1 MSGPCVRPSCARSC
15 AGTALAVVIFSAGGS
30 GARAQDI
37 EPRAYSNAPV
47 GVNFLI
53 AGYAYAEGGAAVDPS
68 VPLTNANIKVNA
80 AFLGY
85 ARALDVLGWSG
96 KFDVVLPYAWLS
108 GTAELAGQPHE
119 RDVSGFGD
127 PRFRFTVNFYGA
139 PALSLKEFGSYRQ
152 DLIVGASLQVSAPW
166 GQYDSE
172 KLVNIGTNRWWVK
185 PELGVSK
192 AWGSWITEL
201 AAGVTFYSDNKDFFG
216 GKTREQDPIYSVQ
229 AHLIYNL
236 PSGIWL
242 AVDGTYYTGGRTT
255 VDGVAGDDLQKNS
268 RAGVTVTF
276 PVDRRNSIKLNAS
289 TGVSTRTG
297 GDFNA
302 VGAAWQYR
310 WGGGL

>member
-1 MSGPCVRPSCARSC
+1 MSRVVGVRRSG
-15 AGTALAVVIFSAGGS
+15 AGAALAAIVIAAGGS
-30 GARAQDI
+30 GVRAQDI

-68 VPLTNANIKVNA
+68 VPLTNANIRVNA

-96 KFDVVLPYAWLS
+96 KFDMVVPYAWLS
-108 GTAELAGQPHE
+108 GTAEFAGQPRE

-127 PRFRFTVNFYGA
+127 PKFRLTVNFYGA

-152 DLIVGASLQVSAPW
+152 DLIFGASLQVSAPW
-166 GQYDSE
+166 GQYDSD
-172 KLVNIGTNRWWVK
+172 KLVNIGTNRWWAK

-192 AWGSWITEL
+192 AWGSWIAEV

-229 AHLIYNL
+229 AHVIYNL

-268 RAGVTVTF
+268 RAGLTVAI
-276 PVDRRNSIKLNAS
+276 PVDRLNSIKLNAS

-297 GDFNA
+297 TDFN
-302 VGAAWQYR
+302 VFGVAWQHR

>member
-1 MSGPCVRPSCARSC
+1 MVVFA
-15 AGTALAVVIFSAGGS
+15 AGVSSVL
-30 GARAQDI
+30 AQDI

-53 AGYAYAEGGAAVDPS
+53 AGYGYAEGGVASDPS
-68 VPLTNANIKVNA
+68 LPLTNANLRVNTA
-80 AFLGY
+80 IVGY
-85 ARALDVLGWSG
+85 AHVLDVLGWSG
-96 KFDVVLPYAWLS
+96 KFDLVAPYAWLS
-108 GTAELAGQPHE
+108 GTADFAGQPHE
-119 RDVSGFGD
+119 RDVSGLGD
-127 PRFRFTVNFYGA
+127 PKFRFTVNFYGA
-139 PALSLKEFGSYRQ
+139 PALSLKEFESYRQ

-166 GQYDSE
+166 GQYDSD
-172 KLVNIGTNRWWVK
+172 KLVNIGSNRWWAK

-192 AWGSWITEL
+192 AWGSWIVEL

-229 AHLIYNL
+229 AHVIYNL

-255 VDGVAGDDLQKNS
+255 VNGVAGDDLQKNS
-268 RAGVTVTF
+268 RAGVTIAL
-276 PVDRRNSIKLNAS
+276 PVDRRNSIKLSAS

-297 GDFNA
+297 SDFNA
-302 VGAAWQYR
+302 FGIAWQYR

>member
-1 MSGPCVRPSCARSC
+1 LRRADWSNVRRW
-15 AGTALAVVIFSAGGS
+15 ALCILFLAAASSAL
-30 GARAQDI
+30 AQDI

-53 AGYAYAEGGAAVDPS
+53 AGYGYAEGGAAADPS
-68 VPLTNANIKVNA
+68 LPLTNASIRVNTA
-80 AFLGY
+80 ILGY

-96 KFDVVLPYAWLS
+96 KFDMLVPYAWLS
-108 GTAELAGQPHE
+108 GTAEFAGQPHE
-119 RDVSGFGD
+119 RDVSGLGD
-127 PRFRFTVNFYGA
+127 PRFRFSVNFYGA
-139 PALSLKEFGSYRQ
+139 PALSLKEFQSYQQ

-166 GQYDSE
+166 GQYDSG
-172 KLVNIGTNRWWVK
+172 KLVNIGSNRWWAK

-192 AWGSWITEL
+192 AWGSWIAEL
-201 AAGVTFYSDNKDFFG
+201 AAGVTFYSDNEDFFG

-229 AHLIYNL
+229 AHVIYNL

-255 VDGVAGDDLQKNS
+255 VDGVKGDDLQQNT
-268 RAGVTVTF
+268 RVGVTVAL
-276 PVDRRNSIKLNAS
+276 PVDRLNSIKFSAS

-297 GDFNA
+297 GDYNA
-302 VGAAWQYR
+302 YGIAWQYR